1 MKGILHFA
9 GLHPI
14 HIYIL
19 GFCHLIFYYRL
30 KWKTIS
36 SISDSLLRSKSRF
49 RADPENY
56 SHRLNSWEALSITI
70 RYRFIPISV
79 CDFWSV
85 HFEQNGSIFTDFHR
99 IYIRI
104 NHSFIACIRLF
115 LDEKCARNSNKRTNV
130 RVSEPSASGITSYSW
145 PIPNYSEPCFGMV
158 FLEQP
163 KLTCRR

>member
-30 KWKTIS
+30 KWKTLS

-130 RVSEPSASGITSYSW
+130 RVQAKLQ
-145 PIPNYSEPCFGMV
+145 
-158 FLEQP
+158 LEGTRSS
-163 KLTCRR
+163 KRWE